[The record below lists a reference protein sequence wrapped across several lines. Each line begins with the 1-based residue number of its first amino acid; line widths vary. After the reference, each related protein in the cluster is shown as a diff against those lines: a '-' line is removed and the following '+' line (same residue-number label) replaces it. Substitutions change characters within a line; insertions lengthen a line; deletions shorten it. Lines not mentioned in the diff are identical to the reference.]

1 MNSLENAV
9 LRGMVQS
16 ERSGISPAFGK
27 AVVWRQMSRGS
38 SVQGTVLAPSAYMHR
53 SCGSLQTIRLCV
65 AVDHGNDW
73 QCWCWI

>member
-27 AVVWRQMSRGS
+27 AVV
-38 SVQGTVLAPSAYMHR
+38 
-53 SCGSLQTIRLCV
+53 
-65 AVDHGNDW
+65 
-73 QCWCWI
+73 